1 MEKRRK
7 LLAQIMFALDVL
19 VCGVWIYWSASS
31 MMRMLSGT
39 GSGGIAGVSTGVELF
54 FTVLP
59 PVITI
64 VLARAAGSTPLARY
78 WRNAHLAVTLA
89 MIIVPLMGG
98 LRLMM
103 LSIAVFQPVQVF
115 FVIGAFAIW
124 IASPHRQALVRE
136 S

>member
-1 MEKRRK
+1 MEKRR
-7 LLAQIMFALDVL
+7 LWTARIMFGLDVL
-19 VCGVWIYWSASS
+19 VCGVWIYWTATS
-31 MMRMLSGT
+31 MMRMLST
-39 GSGGIAGVSTGVELF
+39 GSGGIAAVGTGVELF

-64 VLARAAGSTPLARY
+64 ALASAAGSTRLARY

-98 LRLMM
+98 LGLMM

-124 IASPHRQALVRE
+124 IASPQRKPLRE
-136 S
+136 WY

>member
-1 MEKRRK
+1 MEKRRQ
-7 LLAQIMFALDVL
+7 LLGRIMFGLDVL
-19 VCGVWIYWSASS
+19 VCGVWIYWTTTS
-31 MMRMLSGT
+31 MMRMLAS
-39 GSGGIAGVSTGVELF
+39 GSGGVGAVSTGVELF

-64 VLARAAGSTPLARY
+64 ALARAAGSTQLARY

-89 MIIVPLMGG
+89 MIILPLLGG
-98 LRLMM
+98 LDLIM

-124 IASPHRQALVRE
+124 IASPQRKPLRDW
-136 S
+136 